1 MVSGGFLF
9 SLLKATLVLLTGE
22 KELHLHYYPV
32 IQTSAII

>member
-1 MVSGGFLF
+1 MVSGV
-9 SLLKATLVLLTGE
+9 SLLSAESHFGSAYGE